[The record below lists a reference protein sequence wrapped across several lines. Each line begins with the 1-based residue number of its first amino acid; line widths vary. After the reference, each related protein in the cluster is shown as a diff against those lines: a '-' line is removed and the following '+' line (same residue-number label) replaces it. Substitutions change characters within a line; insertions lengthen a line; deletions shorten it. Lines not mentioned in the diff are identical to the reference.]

1 MRRAARV
8 DANHLDIA
16 HALRRAGVHVTS
28 LAAVGKGVPDL
39 LLSFRGRWF
48 VAEIKHGENGWKL
61 TRHQKVFIES
71 AKAEVLLFTCVD
83 DVELWIKQAR
93 W

>member
-1 MRRAARV
+1 MRRDCRV

-28 LAAVGKGVPDL
+28 LAAVGNGVPDL

-48 VAEIKHGENGWKL
+48 VAEIKDGAKYWKL
-61 TRHQKVFIES
+61 TSHQKLFIES
-71 AKAEVLLFTCVD
+71 AKADVLLLTCVD
-83 DVELWIKQAR
+83 DVELWLRQAR

>member
-16 HALRRAGVHVTS
+16 HALRQAGVHVTS
-28 LAAVGKGVPDL
+28 LAAVGNGVPDL

-48 VAEIKHGENGWKL
+48 VAEVKDGEKNWIL
-61 TRHQKVFIES
+61 TSQQKDFIAS
-71 AKAEVLLFTCVD
+71 AKADVLLLTCVD
-83 DVELWIKQAR
+83 DVELWLKQAR